1 MFRWPPQGLVQGPG
15 QPTSPWGS
23 GAWLPL
29 SRGGFSEGSP
39 SLAKNQI
46 HHPGVM
52 PEYEAELT
60 APFRLSTSP
69 SYQGHFYPSPE
80 GSTAARFFPCGGIL
94 WLIYEVPL

>member
-29 SRGGFSEGSP
+29 SRGSFSEGSL

-46 HHPGVM
+46 LHPGVM

-60 APFRLSTSP
+60 APLRLSTSP
-69 SYQGHFYPSPE
+69 SCQGHLFPLPRVQPPQ
-80 GSTAARFFPCGGIL
+80 GSSLVGDLVAYL
-94 WLIYEVPL
+94 

>member
-1 MFRWPPQGLVQGPG
+1 MFRWPPQGLAQGSG

-39 SLAKNQI
+39 SPAKNQI